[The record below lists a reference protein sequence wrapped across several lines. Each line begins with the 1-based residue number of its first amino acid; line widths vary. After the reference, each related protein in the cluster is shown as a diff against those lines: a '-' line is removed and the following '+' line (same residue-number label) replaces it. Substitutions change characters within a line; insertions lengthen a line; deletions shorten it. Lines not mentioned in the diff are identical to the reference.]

1 MRFLI
6 VGAGVIGVTYAWQ
19 LSEAGHDVTL
29 LLRPDARAR
38 VAADGIHVRY
48 TDLRT
53 KPKTRA
59 TTVFRPNVTDSHLPS
74 GRFDLIVVSVRAHQ
88 LGAGLAQLAEGDD
101 DTDVLVFSNLWQGH
115 EALTRPIQA
124 HRVFYGFPHTVGG
137 GRSNG
142 VIETIIFA
150 EQTRLGEVDGAATPR
165 LERAATAIREAGLAP
180 VIEDRIGD
188 WLIAHYVQQASTIG
202 AMLEA
207 GSPTAMLR
215 DRRLIRRVLAG
226 FREGMDVV
234 RARGIE
240 PREVLPMPWLLLQA
254 PLWLVAPAF
263 QWMFSRE
270 DERAMLEGHFG
281 HGQDEMIQGFR
292 DVLDEGRR
300 LGVPIP
306 TWEGFEAIGDGHAG
320 S

>member
-29 LLRPDARAR
+29 LVRPDTRAR
-38 VAADGIHVRY
+38 IEKDGIGVRC
-48 TDLRT
+48 TDLRR

-59 TTVFRPNVTDSHLPS
+59 TTVFRPAVTASHLPS
-74 GRFDLIVVSVRAHQ
+74 DTFDLIVVSVRAHQ
-88 LGAGLAQLAEGDD
+88 LGAALAQLAEGDD

-115 EALTRPIQA
+115 EALTRPIA
-124 HRVFYGFPHTVGG
+124 ANRVFYGFPHTVGG

-150 EQTRLGEVDGAATPR
+150 EHTRLGEVDGATTPR
-165 LERAATAIREAGLAP
+165 LERAAAAIGEARLAP

-215 DRRLIRRVLAG
+215 DRKLIRRVLTA
-226 FREGMDVV
+226 FREGMEVV

-240 PREVLPMPWLLLQA
+240 PREVLPMPWLLLRA

-270 DERAMLEGHFG
+270 DERAMLDGHFG

-300 LGVPIP
+300 FGVPMP
-306 TWEGFEAIGDGHAG
+306 TWQGFEAIVDVHART
-320 S
+320 